1 MSMLSPDG
9 RIFLRKFVRYPKQVG
24 SAVPSS
30 RFLAKKMAGAV
41 PWNEVRAAAELGA
54 GTGAITRVLAERVR
68 PGTDVYLFEKDA
80 DMRRRLADRYPGFT
94 CAANAACL
102 LDVVGGGGSEGE
114 GEGRLDC
121 VLSGLPFFN
130 FTQELRD
137 RILGQV
143 EQALKPGGLFVAF
156 QYSLQMRGQLS
167 RRFEIER
174 IGFTPLNVPPAFVYV
189 CRKRGGSPC

>member
-1 MSMLSPDG
+1 MLSPDG

-30 RFLAKKMAGAV
+30 RYLAKKMAGAV

-54 GTGAITRVLAERVR
+54 ITRVLAERIR

-80 DMRRRLADRYPGFT
+80 DMRRRLAERYPGFT

-102 LDVVGGGGSEGE
+102 LDVVGGGVSG

-130 FTQELRD
+130 FPQELRD

-189 CRKRGGSPC
+189 CRKRGGSSC